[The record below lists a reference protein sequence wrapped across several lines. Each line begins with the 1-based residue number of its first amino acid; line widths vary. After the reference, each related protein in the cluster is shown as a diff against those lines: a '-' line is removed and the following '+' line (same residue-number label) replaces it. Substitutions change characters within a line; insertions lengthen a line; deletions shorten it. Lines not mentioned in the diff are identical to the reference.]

1 MYSVLLFY
9 DDHYRGGRAGMTDFP
24 SVELHSFPELFEYK
38 KMNKIYLYYFF
49 MYLYKFRERKERDK
63 KSASQFVSHILIN

>member
-1 MYSVLLFY
+1 
-9 DDHYRGGRAGMTDFP
+9 MTDFP

-38 KMNKIYLYYFF
+38 KINKIYLYYFF